1 MIKMPNIIHITK
13 ADDLSISNNQLVII
27 DEDNNDE
34 KNKISLNDIS
44 AIVIEN
50 CHCKISAILQ
60 LRLVENNIPIIIC
73 NEKHQPEIH
82 SLGLF
87 NHFQIT
93 LRINEQIEWEKWK
106 KEKLWSKI
114 IEQKIENQK
123 TLLQYF
129 EKSNVAIARLETY
142 KKNLRKKDINTEN
155 QEAIASRIYFQELYS
170 NNFRRFDRDGVNSA
184 LNYGYMVLRAI
195 ISSKIVAKGFHPS
208 LGLHHKSQF
217 NAYNFS
223 DDIIEIFR
231 PMVDYLVYLH
241 KDFLNEVKLSKEIR
255 QKLLLVSQQKVLF
268 NNKKY
273 EFSQAIDSYLDSIRN
288 YFLKNEEINIPEL
301 SVNDY
306 EY

>member
-1 MIKMPNIIHITK
+1 MPNIIHITK

-129 EKSNVAIARLETY
+129 EKSNVAITRLETY

-231 PMVDYLVYLH
+231 PIVDYLVYLH

-273 EFSQAIDSYLDSIRN
+273 EFSQAIDYYLDSIRN

>member
-1 MIKMPNIIHITK
+1 MPNIIHITK
-13 ADDLSISNNQLVII
+13 ADDLSILNNQLVMI

-73 NEKHQPEIH
+73 NERHQPEIH

-87 NHFQIT
+87 NHFQVT
-93 LRINEQIEWEKWK
+93 LRINEQIEWSKKK
-106 KEKLWSKI
+106 KENLWLKI
-114 IEQKIENQK
+114 VENKIENQK
-123 TLLQYF
+123 ELLKYLQ
-129 EKSNVAIARLETY
+129 KSDISIARLESY
-142 KKNLRKKDINTEN
+142 KENLKKDDISAEH

-170 NNFRRFDRDGVNSA
+170 NNFKRFNEDGVNSA
-184 LNYGYMVLRAI
+184 LNYGYMILRSI

-231 PMVDYLVYLH
+231 PMVDYLIYMN
-241 KDFLNEVKLSKEIR
+241 KDILNEIKLSKEIR
-255 QKLLLVSQQKVLF
+255 QKILLVAQQKVF
-268 NNKKY
+268 FKEKKY
-273 EFSQAIDSYLDSIRN
+273 NFSQVIDYYLDSIRN
-288 YFLKNEEINIPEL
+288 YFLKDEEVIIPKL

>member
-1 MIKMPNIIHITK
+1 MPNIIHITR
-13 ADDLSISNNQLVII
+13 ADDLSISNNQLVMI
-27 DEDNNDE
+27 DEDNNNE

-87 NHFQIT
+87 NHFQVT
-93 LRINEQIEWEKWK
+93 LRINEQIEWSKKK
-106 KEKLWSKI
+106 KENLWLKI
-114 IEQKIENQK
+114 VENKIENQK
-123 TLLQYF
+123 ELLKYL
-129 EKSNVAIARLETY
+129 EKSDISIARLEAY
-142 KKNLRKKDINTEN
+142 KENLKKDDISAEH

-170 NNFRRFDRDGVNSA
+170 NNFKRFNEDGVNSA
-184 LNYGYMVLRAI
+184 LNYGYMILRSI

-231 PMVDYLVYLH
+231 PMVDYLIYMN
-241 KDFLNEVKLSKEIR
+241 KDILNEIKLSKEIR
-255 QKLLLVSQQKVLF
+255 QKILLVAQQKVF
-268 NNKKY
+268 FKEKKY
-273 EFSQAIDSYLDSIRN
+273 NFSQVIDYYLDSIRN
-288 YFLKNEEINIPEL
+288 YFLKDEEVIMPKL

>member
-1 MIKMPNIIHITK
+1 MSSIVHITK
-13 ADDLSISNNQLVII
+13 ANDLLISNNQLVMI
-27 DEDNNDE
+27 DENSNK

-44 AIVIEN
+44 AVVIEN

-60 LRLVENNIPIIIC
+60 LRLAENNIPTIIC

-87 NHFQIT
+87 NHFQVT
-93 LRINEQIEWEKWK
+93 LRINEQIEWSK
-106 KEKLWSKI
+106 KKKRKLWIKI
-114 IEQKIENQK
+114 VENKIENQK
-123 TLLQYF
+123 ELLKYL
-129 EKSNVAIARLETY
+129 EKSDISIARLKSY
-142 KKNLRKKDINTEN
+142 KENLQKDDVSAEH

-170 NNFRRFDRDGVNSA
+170 NTFKRFDEDGINSA
-184 LNYGYMVLRAI
+184 LNYGYMILRAI

-231 PMVDYLVYLH
+231 PMVDYLVYIY
-241 KDFLNEVKLSKEIR
+241 KDILNEVKLSKEIR
-255 QKLLLVSQQKVLF
+255 QKILLVAQQKVF
-268 NNKKY
+268 FKEKKY
-273 EFSQAIDSYLDSIRN
+273 NFSQAVDYYLDNIRN
-288 YFLKNEEINIPEL
+288 YFLKDEEIIIPKL
-301 SVNDY
+301 SVEDY

>member
-1 MIKMPNIIHITK
+1 MPNIIHITK

-27 DEDNNDE
+27 DEGNNDE

-129 EKSNVAIARLETY
+129 EKSNVAIARLESY

-170 NNFRRFDRDGVNSA
+170 NNFRRFDKDGVNSA

-273 EFSQAIDSYLDSIRN
+273 EFSQAIDYYLDSIRN

>member
-1 MIKMPNIIHITK
+1 MPNIIHITR
-13 ADDLSISNNQLVII
+13 ADDLSISNNQLVMI

-87 NHFQIT
+87 NHFQVT
-93 LRINEQIEWEKWK
+93 LRINEQIEWSKKK
-106 KEKLWSKI
+106 KENLWLKI
-114 IEQKIENQK
+114 VENKIENQK
-123 TLLQYF
+123 ELLKYLQ
-129 EKSNVAIARLETY
+129 KSDVSIARLESY
-142 KKNLRKKDINTEN
+142 KENLKKNDISAEH

-170 NNFRRFDRDGVNSA
+170 NNFKRFNEDGVNSA
-184 LNYGYMVLRAI
+184 LNYGYMILRSI
-195 ISSKIVAKGFHPS
+195 ISSKSVAKGFHPS

-231 PMVDYLVYLH
+231 PMVDYLIYMN
-241 KDFLNEVKLSKEIR
+241 KDILNEVKLSKEIR
-255 QKLLLVSQQKVLF
+255 QKILLVAQQKVF
-268 NNKKY
+268 FKEKKY
-273 EFSQAIDSYLDSIRN
+273 NFSQVIDYYLDSIRN
-288 YFLKNEEINIPEL
+288 YFLKDEEVIIPKL